1 MFENTKD
8 FINRHNLFA
17 ASDKLLLAVSG
28 GIDSMVMLDILRKQ
42 DYKIHVAH
50 CNFSLRGV
58 ESDKDQSFVK
68 DYCKRFN
75 IPFFTRNFDTIKYA
89 EEKGLSIQMAA
100 RDMRYRWFEEI
111 RSYNNFDAILLGHN
125 WDDVIETFF
134 INLARGTGIKGL
146 TGIKPSNKRLARPLL
161 HASREEIEKYASDN
175 KIDYREDSTNIETKY
190 KRNKIR
196 HKIIPLFNELNPSFS
211 SSMEDTIRR
220 LDETQ
225 QLVDEK
231 IATARKKVFVVHK
244 NIISAEIN
252 KLLELEPLDLYL
264 YELFKDFGIGS
275 RCVGELSKLISSSPG
290 KSITTG
296 SHTILRDR
304 EELLISDAGIEGRE
318 ASDTL
323 IINNIRSIPGY
334 SLEVVNSEGLKIS
347 SDKNTAYLD
356 YDLVKLPL
364 IIRGWEEGDWFYP
377 LGMEGKK
384 KLSDFFIDQK
394 IALIRKND
402 VPIFLSEGKI
412 IWIAGYR
419 IDKRF
424 RISDQTRK
432 VLVISK
438 IK

>member
-8 FINRHNLFA
+8 FINRHNLFEKG
-17 ASDKLLLAVSG
+17 SKLLLTVSG
-28 GIDSMVMLDILRKQ
+28 GIDSMVMLDIFRKL
-42 DYKIHVAH
+42 DYKINVAH
-50 CNFSLRGV
+50 CNFSLRG
-58 ESDKDQSFVK
+58 EEADNDQSFVK
-68 DYCKRFN
+68 DYCKRSG
-75 IPFFTRNFDTIKYA
+75 IPFFTINFDTSQYA

-100 RDMRYRWFEEI
+100 RELRYSWFEEL
-111 RSYNNFDAILLGHN
+111 RSENNFSSILLGHN
-125 WDDVIETFF
+125 YDDVIETFF
-134 INLARGTGIKGL
+134 INLTRGTGIKGL
-146 TGIKPSNKRLARPLL
+146 TGIKPVNGRLARPLL

-175 KIDYREDSTNIETKY
+175 KITYREDSTNIETKY

-196 HKIIPLFNELNPSFS
+196 HKIIPLFNELNPSFY

-225 QLVDEK
+225 QLVDKE
-231 IATARKKVFVVHK
+231 ITDVRKRIFVVHK
-244 NIISAEIN
+244 NIISVEIN
-252 KLLELEPLDLYL
+252 KLLELEPFELYL

-275 RCVGELSKLISSSPG
+275 RCVGELNKLISSSPG

-296 SHTILRDR
+296 SHSILRDR
-304 EELLISDAGIEGRE
+304 EELLISDAVGEDKE
-318 ASDTL
+318 TSDTQ

-334 SLEVVNSEGLKIS
+334 ITEVVDSEGLKIS
-347 SDKNTAYLD
+347 GDKNTAYLD

-377 LGMEGKK
+377 FGMEGKK

-394 IALIRKND
+394 IALIRKKD
-402 VPIFLSEGKI
+402 IRIFLSEGKI
-412 IWIAGYR
+412 FWIAGYR

-424 RISDQTRK
+424 RVSDHTRK